1 MDDKRVIIE
10 FIKVGA
16 YVKVSAIDP
25 VSSVEVSIV
34 GDPAS
39 TQERLKST
47 VLKKLNSDDF
57 PPTISLRTKSHKLY
71 LTDES
76 FINAIIESRRH
87 LLELL

>member
-47 VLKKLNSDDF
+47 VLKKLNFVLSK
-57 PPTISLRTKSHKLY
+57 RGKQ
-71 LTDES
+71 
-76 FINAIIESRRH
+76 N
-87 LLELL
+87 

>member
-1 MDDKRVIIE
+1 MLPMDDKRVIIE

-39 TQERLKST
+39 SQERLKST
-47 VLKKLNSDDF
+47 VLKKLNFVLSKR
-57 PPTISLRTKSHKLY
+57 IKQ
-71 LTDES
+71 
-76 FINAIIESRRH
+76 N
-87 LLELL
+87 

>member
-39 TQERLKST
+39 SQERLKST
-47 VLKKLNSDDF
+47 VLKKLNFVLSK
-57 PPTISLRTKSHKLY
+57 RGKQ
-71 LTDES
+71 
-76 FINAIIESRRH
+76 N
-87 LLELL
+87 

>member
-39 TQERLKST
+39 SQERLKST
-47 VLKKLNSDDF
+47 VLKKLNFVLSKR
-57 PPTISLRTKSHKLY
+57 IKQ
-71 LTDES
+71 
-76 FINAIIESRRH
+76 N
-87 LLELL
+87 